1 MTEQIYR
8 LNAYVSEETYR
19 KILDMQMQ
27 EKFKTQ
33 KKVSQGEIVDYAF
46 KTINPKKGIK

>member
-1 MTEQIYR
+1 MAEQKYR

-19 KILDMQMQ
+19 KILDMQME

-33 KKVSQGEIVDYAF
+33 KKVSQGQVVDKVF
-46 KTINPKKGIK
+46 KNI

>member
-1 MTEQIYR
+1 MAEQTYR

-33 KKVSQGEIVDYAF
+33 KKVSQGQVIDKVF
-46 KTINPKKGIK
+46 KTYNV